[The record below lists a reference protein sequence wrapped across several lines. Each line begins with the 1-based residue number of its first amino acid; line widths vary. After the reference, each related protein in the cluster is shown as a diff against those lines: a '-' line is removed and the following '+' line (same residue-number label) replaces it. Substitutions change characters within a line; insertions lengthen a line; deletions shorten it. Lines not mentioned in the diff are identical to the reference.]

1 MLSVAEAQAGVLKDV
16 GALAPETVALR
27 DAHGRVLAADI
38 AALRTQPPA
47 AVSAMDGY
55 AVRSADVASAPARL
69 RLIGEVAAGHPFDS
83 SVGPGEAARIFT
95 GGVLPPGADTVV
107 VQEITAR
114 EGDAVVVQK
123 TTTPGRHIR
132 PQGLDFKAGDVLLRR
147 GRRLTARDLALAA
160 AMNHP
165 VVPVHRRPKVAVL
178 ATGDE
183 LVLPGEPL
191 GHGQIVYSNGFAL
204 MAQIVAEGAE
214 VIDLGIA
221 PDRLDATVA
230 AVRRARA
237 LDVDVLVTTGGA
249 SVGDHDLVQKAF
261 AAEGMALSFW
271 KIALRPGR
279 PLMHGRM
286 ARGSAAAGADAPGP
300 MDVLGLPGNP
310 VSAFVCGVLFLV
322 PLLRRLAGRL
332 DLGPDAESA
341 TLGRALPAND
351 ERTDYMRAALERG
364 PDGSVVATPFETQDS
379 SMLAPLAQAGCL
391 VIREPYAPAAA
402 AGSACRIVKLAF

>member
-27 DAHGRVLAADI
+27 DAHGRVLAADL

-55 AVRSADVASAPARL
+55 AVRSADVARAPARL

-83 SVGPGEAARIFT
+83 PVGPGEAARIFT

-123 TTTPGRHIR
+123 TSAPGRHIR
-132 PQGLDFKAGDVLLRR
+132 PQGLDFKAGEALLRR
-147 GRRLTARDLALAA
+147 GHRLTARDLALAA

-204 MAQIVAEGAE
+204 MAQVAAEGAE

-230 AVRRARA
+230 AVRRARER
-237 LDVDVLVTTGGA
+237 DVDVLVTTGGA

-271 KIALRPGR
+271 KVALRPGR
-279 PLMHGRM
+279 PLMHGRL
-286 ARGSAAAGADAPGP
+286 ARGGAAGASAPAA

-322 PLLRRLAGRL
+322 PLLRRLAGPT
-332 DLGPDAESA
+332 DLGPDIESA
-341 TLGRALPAND
+341 TLGRAIPAND
-351 ERTDYMRAALERG
+351 ERTDYMRAALTAV

-402 AGSACRIVKLAF
+402 AGGACRIVKLAF